1 MKLLIT
7 YFLVLGFICIRD
19 LFKVKNFDDYVVA
32 GRKQTTSF
40 VFMSL
45 MATVLG
51 ASATVGIAARAES
64 IGFAAFWW
72 LAVGAIGFW
81 FQAAFLSKP
90 VHNLDVRTLPEI
102 AEKTVGKTGRKLVA
116 LIIAISWIGIIAAQ
130 FAAVAGF
137 IGLVLGHDAGT
148 LSVLI
153 TAGIVIVYTLLGG
166 QLSVV
171 RTDALQF
178 GILAL
183 GFFAAAVYLFGG
195 FSGAENAMQIAAE
208 SAVGT
213 AVGSAAHSAVES
225 TSAGLATFGNFN
237 LLNEKFG
244 FTDLVVML
252 FTVGG
257 AYFLGPDV
265 ISRNLVAKDASSA
278 RKAVVAGSFAILVFS
293 VVIVLLGM
301 WTATYASE
309 MAPGVGP
316 ATNPLFRLA
325 SDVLPLPLAALLS
338 VGLLSALLSSADT
351 CLINSA
357 AIFGSD
363 ILNTR
368 RISVVRLLVVAIGV
382 IATFLALQGKDIIGL
397 LTMAYSVYTPGIVAP
412 LAVAIVSYKKF
423 TIKKSLW
430 YAGVCIGGLFGLVPA
445 ILASTVKMQTP
456 NYIPLIGVAVS
467 LVFALISLKK
477 N

>member
-1 MKLLIT
+1 MKILII

-32 GRKQTTSF
+32 GRKQSSPF

-72 LAVGAIGFW
+72 LGVGAIGFW

-90 VHNLDVRTLPEI
+90 VHDLDVRTLPEI

-116 LIIAISWIGIIAAQ
+116 FIIAISWIGIIAAQ

-148 LSVLI
+148 QSVLI
-153 TAGIVIVYTLLGG
+153 TAVIVIVYTLLGG

-178 GILAL
+178 GILTL
-183 GFFAAAVYLFGG
+183 GFFAVAIYLFAG
-195 FSGAENAMQIAAE
+195 FSGAETAAIANGT
-208 SAVGT
+208 SAIANGT
-213 AVGSAAHSAVES
+213 AAPS
-225 TSAGLATFGNFN
+225 TGLATFGDFS
-237 LLNEKFG
+237 LLNEKFS
-244 FTDLVVML
+244 FADLAMML

-265 ISRNLVAKDASSA
+265 ISRNLVAKDSTSA
-278 RKAVVAGSFAILVFS
+278 RKAVIIGSFAILVFS

-301 WTATYASE
+301 WAATYAPNAAGTS
-309 MAPGVGP
+309 V
-316 ATNPLFRLA
+316 NPLFRLA
-325 SDVLPLPLAALLS
+325 SGVLPLPLAALLS

-368 RISVVRLLVVAIGV
+368 RISVVRLLVVAIGI
-382 IATFLALQGKDIIGL
+382 IATYLALQGKDIIGL

-412 LAVAIVSYKKF
+412 LAVAIIAHKKF
-423 TIKKSLW
+423 SIKKSLW
-430 YAGVCIGGLFGLVPA
+430 YAGVVVGGLFGLIPA
-445 ILASTVKMQTP
+445 ILASTAKIATP
-456 NYIPLIGVAVS
+456 AYLPHIGIAISLAFALVS
-467 LVFALISLKK
+467 LKRK
-477 N
+477 

>member
-1 MKLLIT
+1 MKLLLI
-7 YFLVLGFICIRD
+7 YFFVLGFICIRD

-32 GRKQTTSF
+32 GRKQSSPF

-90 VHNLDVRTLPEI
+90 VHDLDVRTLPEI

-116 LIIAISWIGIIAAQ
+116 LIIAVSWIGIIAAQ

-148 LSVLI
+148 QSVLI
-153 TAGIVIVYTLLGG
+153 TAVIVIVYTLLGG

-178 GILAL
+178 GILTL
-183 GFFAAAVYLFGG
+183 GFFASAVYLFGG
-195 FSGAENAMQIAAE
+195 FSGIEN
-208 SAVGT
+208 
-213 AVGSAAHSAVES
+213 AAHSAGLAASSS
-225 TSAGLATFGNFN
+225 TAAHSAGLATFGNFN
-237 LLNEKFG
+237 FLNEKFG
-244 FTDLVVML
+244 ASDLAIML
-252 FTVGG
+252 FTIGG

-265 ISRNLVAKDASSA
+265 ISRNLVAKDATSA
-278 RKAVVAGSFAILVFS
+278 RKAVVAGSFAILAFS
-293 VVIVLLGM
+293 VIIVLLGM
-301 WTATYASE
+301 WAATYA
-309 MAPGVGP
+309 P
-316 ATNPLFRLA
+316 ATAGSTTNPLFRLA
-325 SDVLPLPLAALLS
+325 SGVLPLPLAALLS

-368 RISVVRLLVVAIGV
+368 RISVVRISVVVIGI
-382 IATFLALQGKDIIGL
+382 IATYLALQGKDIIGL

-412 LAVAIVSYKKF
+412 LAVAIIAHKKF
-423 TIKKSLW
+423 KVKKTLW
-430 YAGVCIGGLFGLVPA
+430 YAGVIIGGLFGLIPA
-445 ILASTVKMQTP
+445 ILASTAKIQSP
-456 NYIPLIGVAVS
+456 AYLPLVGIAIS
-467 LVFALISLKK
+467 LVFALASLRKK
-477 N
+477 

>member
-1 MKLLIT
+1 MKLLLI
-7 YFLVLGFICIRD
+7 YFFVLGFICIRD

-32 GRKQTTSF
+32 GRKQSSPF

-90 VHNLDVRTLPEI
+90 VHDLDVRTLPEI

-116 LIIAISWIGIIAAQ
+116 LIIAVSWIGIIAAQ

-148 LSVLI
+148 QSVLI
-153 TAGIVIVYTLLGG
+153 TAVIVIVYTLLGG

-178 GILAL
+178 GILTL

-195 FSGAENAMQIAAE
+195 FSGAENAALQTAENLAA
-208 SAVGT
+208 SSST
-213 AVGSAAHSAVES
+213 AGN
-225 TSAGLATFGNFN
+225 AGLTTFGNFN

-244 FTDLVVML
+244 ASDLAIML
-252 FTVGG
+252 FTIGG

-265 ISRNLVAKDASSA
+265 ISRNLVAKDATSA
-278 RKAVVAGSFAILVFS
+278 RKAVVAGSFAILAFS
-293 VVIVLLGM
+293 VIIVLLGM
-301 WTATYASE
+301 WAATYAPATAGS
-309 MAPGVGP
+309 

-325 SDVLPLPLAALLS
+325 SGVLPLPLAALLS

-368 RISVVRLLVVAIGV
+368 RISVVRISVVVIGI
-382 IATFLALQGKDIIGL
+382 IATYLALQGKDIIGL

-412 LAVAIVSYKKF
+412 LAVAIIAHKKF
-423 TIKKSLW
+423 KVKKTLW
-430 YAGVCIGGLFGLVPA
+430 YAGVIIGGLFGLIPA
-445 ILASTVKMQTP
+445 ILASTAKIQSP
-456 NYIPLIGVAVS
+456 AYLPLVGIAIS
-467 LVFALISLKK
+467 LAFALASLRRK
-477 N
+477 

>member
-1 MKLLIT
+1 MKLLII

-32 GRKQTTSF
+32 GRKQSSPF

-72 LAVGAIGFW
+72 LGVGAIGFW

-90 VHNLDVRTLPEI
+90 VHDLDVRTLPEI

-116 LIIAISWIGIIAAQ
+116 FIIAISWIGIIAAQ

-148 LSVLI
+148 QSVLI
-153 TAGIVIVYTLLGG
+153 TAVIVIVYTLLGG

-178 GILAL
+178 GILTL
-183 GFFAAAVYLFGG
+183 GFFAAAIYLFGG
-195 FSGAENAMQIAAE
+195 FSGMETAAIANGNAAIANE
-208 SAVGT
+208 T
-213 AVGSAAHSAVES
+213 AAPF
-225 TSAGLATFGNFN
+225 AGLATFGNFS
-237 LLNEKFG
+237 LLNEKFS
-244 FTDLVVML
+244 FADLAMML

-265 ISRNLVAKDASSA
+265 ISRNLVAKDSTSA
-278 RKAVVAGSFAILVFS
+278 RKAVVIGSFAILVFS

-301 WTATYASE
+301 WAATYAPNADGTS
-309 MAPGVGP
+309 V
-316 ATNPLFRLA
+316 NPLFRLA
-325 SDVLPLPLAALLS
+325 SGVLPLPLAALLS

-368 RISVVRLLVVAIGV
+368 RISVVRLLVVAIGI
-382 IATFLALQGKDIIGL
+382 IATYLALQGKDIIGL

-412 LAVAIVSYKKF
+412 LAVAIISHKKF
-423 TIKKSLW
+423 NIKKTLW
-430 YAGVCIGGLFGLVPA
+430 YAGVVVGGLFGLIPA
-445 ILASTVKMQTP
+445 ILASTAKIATP
-456 NYIPLIGVAVS
+456 AYIPHIGIAIS
-467 LVFALISLKK
+467 LVFAIASLRKK
-477 N
+477 

>member
-1 MKLLIT
+1 MKLLII

-32 GRKQTTSF
+32 GRKQSSPF

-72 LAVGAIGFW
+72 LGVGAIGFW

-90 VHNLDVRTLPEI
+90 VHDLDVRTLPEI

-116 LIIAISWIGIIAAQ
+116 FIIAVSWIGIIAAQ

-153 TAGIVIVYTLLGG
+153 TAVIVIVYTLLGG

-178 GILAL
+178 GILTL
-183 GFFAAAVYLFGG
+183 GFFAAAIYLFGG
-195 FSGAENAMQIAAE
+195 FSGIEIATLQTAQ
-208 SAVGT
+208 SVVDGT
-213 AVGSAAHSAVES
+213 AAP
-225 TSAGLATFGNFN
+225 SAGLATFGDFS
-237 LLNEKFG
+237 LLNEKFS
-244 FTDLVVML
+244 FADLAMML

-265 ISRNLVAKDASSA
+265 ISRNLVAKDSTSA
-278 RKAVVAGSFAILVFS
+278 RKAVVIGSFAILVFS

-301 WTATYASE
+301 WAATYAPNAAGSS
-309 MAPGVGP
+309 V
-316 ATNPLFRLA
+316 NPLFRLA
-325 SDVLPLPLAALLS
+325 SGVLPLPLAALLS

-368 RISVVRLLVVAIGV
+368 RISVVRLLVVAIGI
-382 IATFLALQGKDIIGL
+382 IATYLALQGKDIIGL

-412 LAVAIVSYKKF
+412 LAVAIIAHKKF
-423 TIKKSLW
+423 SIKKSLW
-430 YAGVCIGGLFGLVPA
+430 YAGVVVGGLFGLIPA
-445 ILASTVKMQTP
+445 ILASTAKIATP
-456 NYIPLIGVAVS
+456 AYIPHIGIAVS
-467 LVFALISLKK
+467 LAFALASLKRK
-477 N
+477 KA

>member
-1 MKLLIT
+1 MKLLLI
-7 YFLVLGFICIRD
+7 YFFVLGFICIRD

-32 GRKQTTSF
+32 GRKQSSPF

-90 VHNLDVRTLPEI
+90 VHDLDVRTLPEI

-116 LIIAISWIGIIAAQ
+116 LIIAVSWIGIIAAQ

-148 LSVLI
+148 QSVLI
-153 TAGIVIVYTLLGG
+153 TAVIVIVYTLLGG

-178 GILAL
+178 GILTL
-183 GFFAAAVYLFGG
+183 GFFAAAIYLFGG
-195 FSGAENAMQIAAE
+195 FSGIEN
-208 SAVGT
+208 
-213 AVGSAAHSAVES
+213 AAHSAGLAASSS
-225 TSAGLATFGNFN
+225 TVNSAGLATFGSFN

-244 FTDLVVML
+244 ASDLAIML
-252 FTVGG
+252 FTIGG

-265 ISRNLVAKDASSA
+265 ISRNLVAKDATSA
-278 RKAVVAGSFAILVFS
+278 RKAVVAGSFAILAFS
-293 VVIVLLGM
+293 VIIVLLGM
-301 WTATYASE
+301 WAATYTPATAGS
-309 MAPGVGP
+309 

-325 SDVLPLPLAALLS
+325 SGVLPLPLAALLS

-368 RISVVRLLVVAIGV
+368 RISVVRISVVVIGI
-382 IATFLALQGKDIIGL
+382 IATYLALQGKDIIGL

-412 LAVAIVSYKKF
+412 LAVAIIAHKKF
-423 TIKKSLW
+423 KVKKTLW
-430 YAGVCIGGLFGLVPA
+430 YAGVIIGGLFGLIPA
-445 ILASTVKMQTP
+445 ILASTAKIQSP
-456 NYIPLIGVAVS
+456 AYLPLVGIAIS
-467 LVFALISLKK
+467 LAFALASLKK
-477 N
+477 K

>member
-1 MKLLIT
+1 
-7 YFLVLGFICIRD
+7 
-19 LFKVKNFDDYVVA
+19 
-32 GRKQTTSF
+32 
-40 VFMSL
+40 
-45 MATVLG
+45 
-51 ASATVGIAARAES
+51 VGIAARAES

-90 VHNLDVRTLPEI
+90 VHDLDVRTLPEI

-116 LIIAISWIGIIAAQ
+116 LIIAVSWIGIIAAQ

-148 LSVLI
+148 QSVLI
-153 TAGIVIVYTLLGG
+153 TAVIVIVYTLLGG

-178 GILAL
+178 GILTL
-183 GFFAAAVYLFGG
+183 GFFAAAIYLFGG
-195 FSGAENAMQIAAE
+195 FSGAENAALQTAGTLAA
-208 SAVGT
+208 SDSTVGN
-213 AVGSAAHSAVES
+213 
-225 TSAGLATFGNFN
+225 AGLATFGNFN

-244 FTDLVVML
+244 ASDLAIML
-252 FTVGG
+252 FTIGG

-265 ISRNLVAKDASSA
+265 ISRNLVAKDATSA
-278 RKAVVAGSFAILVFS
+278 RKAVVAGSFAILAFS
-293 VVIVLLGM
+293 VIIVLLGM
-301 WTATYASE
+301 WAATYAPATAGS
-309 MAPGVGP
+309 

-325 SDVLPLPLAALLS
+325 SGVLPLPLAALLS

-368 RISVVRLLVVAIGV
+368 RISVVRISVVVIGI
-382 IATFLALQGKDIIGL
+382 IATYLALQGKDIIGL

-412 LAVAIVSYKKF
+412 LAVAIIAHKKF
-423 TIKKSLW
+423 KVKKTLW
-430 YAGVCIGGLFGLVPA
+430 YAGVIIGGLFGLIPA
-445 ILASTVKMQTP
+445 ILASTAKIQSP
-456 NYIPLIGVAVS
+456 AYLPLVGIAIS
-467 LVFALISLKK
+467 LVFALASLKK
-477 N
+477 K

>member
-1 MKLLIT
+1 
-7 YFLVLGFICIRD
+7 
-19 LFKVKNFDDYVVA
+19 
-32 GRKQTTSF
+32 
-40 VFMSL
+40 
-45 MATVLG
+45 
-51 ASATVGIAARAES
+51 
-64 IGFAAFWW
+64 
-72 LAVGAIGFW
+72 
-81 FQAAFLSKP
+81 
-90 VHNLDVRTLPEI
+90 
-102 AEKTVGKTGRKLVA
+102 
-116 LIIAISWIGIIAAQ
+116 
-130 FAAVAGF
+130 
-137 IGLVLGHDAGT
+137 
-148 LSVLI
+148 
-153 TAGIVIVYTLLGG
+153 
-166 QLSVV
+166 
-171 RTDALQF
+171 
-178 GILAL
+178 
-183 GFFAAAVYLFGG
+183 
-195 FSGAENAMQIAAE
+195 
-208 SAVGT
+208 
-213 AVGSAAHSAVES
+213 
-225 TSAGLATFGNFN
+225 
-237 LLNEKFG
+237 
-244 FTDLVVML
+244 ML

-301 WTATYASE
+301 WTATYAPE
-309 MAPGVGP
+309 TAHGVGP

-368 RISVVRLLVVAIGV
+368 RISIVRLLVVAIGV

-423 TIKKSLW
+423 AIKKSLW

-456 NYIPLIGVAVS
+456 SYIPLIGVAVS

-477 N
+477 S

>member
-1 MKLLIT
+1 MKLLLI
-7 YFLVLGFICIRD
+7 YFFVLGFICIRD

-32 GRKQTTSF
+32 GRKQSSPL

-90 VHNLDVRTLPEI
+90 VHDLDVRTLPEI

-116 LIIAISWIGIIAAQ
+116 LIIAVSWIGIIAAQ

-148 LSVLI
+148 QSVLI
-153 TAGIVIVYTLLGG
+153 TAVIVIVYTLLGG

-178 GILAL
+178 GILTL

-195 FSGAENAMQIAAE
+195 FSGIEN
-208 SAVGT
+208 
-213 AVGSAAHSAVES
+213 AAHSASFAASSS
-225 TSAGLATFGNFN
+225 TVNSAGLATFGSFN

-244 FTDLVVML
+244 ASDLAIML
-252 FTVGG
+252 FTIGG

-265 ISRNLVAKDASSA
+265 ISRNLVAKDATSA
-278 RKAVVAGSFAILVFS
+278 RKAVVAGSFAILAFS
-293 VVIVLLGM
+293 VIIVLLGM
-301 WTATYASE
+301 WAATYAPATAGS
-309 MAPGVGP
+309 

-325 SDVLPLPLAALLS
+325 SGVLPLPLAALLS

-368 RISVVRLLVVAIGV
+368 RISVVRISVVVIGI
-382 IATFLALQGKDIIGL
+382 IATYLALQGKDIIGL

-412 LAVAIVSYKKF
+412 LAVAIIAHKEFKVKK
-423 TIKKSLW
+423 TLW
-430 YAGVCIGGLFGLVPA
+430 YAGVIIGGLFGLIPA
-445 ILASTVKMQTP
+445 ILASTAKMQSP
-456 NYIPLIGVAVS
+456 AYLPLVGIAIS
-467 LVFALISLKK
+467 LVFALASLKK
-477 N
+477 K

>member
-1 MKLLIT
+1 MKLLLI
-7 YFLVLGFICIRD
+7 YFFVLGFICIRD

-32 GRKQTTSF
+32 GRKQSSPF

-81 FQAAFLSKP
+81 LQAAFLSKP
-90 VHNLDVRTLPEI
+90 VHDLDVRTLPEI

-116 LIIAISWIGIIAAQ
+116 LIIAVSWIGIIAAQ

-148 LSVLI
+148 QSVLI
-153 TAGIVIVYTLLGG
+153 TAVIVIVYTLLGG

-178 GILAL
+178 GILTL

-195 FSGAENAMQIAAE
+195 FSGAENAALQTAENLAA
-208 SAVGT
+208 SSST
-213 AVGSAAHSAVES
+213 AGN
-225 TSAGLATFGNFN
+225 AGLTTFGNFN

-244 FTDLVVML
+244 ASDLAIML
-252 FTVGG
+252 FTIGG

-265 ISRNLVAKDASSA
+265 ISRNLVAKDATSA
-278 RKAVVAGSFAILVFS
+278 RKAVVAGSFAILAFS
-293 VVIVLLGM
+293 VIIVLLGM
-301 WTATYASE
+301 WAATYAPATAGS
-309 MAPGVGP
+309 

-325 SDVLPLPLAALLS
+325 SGVLPLPLAALLS

-368 RISVVRLLVVAIGV
+368 RISVVRLLVVAIGI
-382 IATFLALQGKDIIGL
+382 IATYLALQGKDIIGL

-412 LAVAIVSYKKF
+412 LAVAIIAHKKF
-423 TIKKSLW
+423 KVKKTLW
-430 YAGVCIGGLFGLVPA
+430 YAGVIIGGLFGLIPA
-445 ILASTVKMQTP
+445 ILASTAKIQSP
-456 NYIPLIGVAVS
+456 AYLPLVGIAIS
-467 LVFALISLKK
+467 LAFALASLKK
-477 N
+477 K

>member
-1 MKLLIT
+1 MKLLLI
-7 YFLVLGFICIRD
+7 YFFVLGFICIRD

-32 GRKQTTSF
+32 GRKQSSPF

-90 VHNLDVRTLPEI
+90 VHDLDVRTLPEI

-116 LIIAISWIGIIAAQ
+116 LIIAVSWIGIIAAQ

-148 LSVLI
+148 QSVLI
-153 TAGIVIVYTLLGG
+153 TAVIVIVYTLLGG

-178 GILAL
+178 GILTL

-195 FSGAENAMQIAAE
+195 FSGIEN
-208 SAVGT
+208 
-213 AVGSAAHSAVES
+213 AAHSAGLTASSS
-225 TSAGLATFGNFN
+225 TVNSAGLATFGSFN

-244 FTDLVVML
+244 ASDLAIML
-252 FTVGG
+252 FTIGG

-265 ISRNLVAKDASSA
+265 ISRNLVAKDATSA
-278 RKAVVAGSFAILVFS
+278 RKAVVAGSFAILAFS
-293 VVIVLLGM
+293 VIIVLLGM
-301 WTATYASE
+301 WAATYAPATASS
-309 MAPGVGP
+309 

-325 SDVLPLPLAALLS
+325 SGVLPLPLAALLS

-368 RISVVRLLVVAIGV
+368 RISVVRISVVVIGI
-382 IATFLALQGKDIIGL
+382 IATYLALQGKDIIGL

-412 LAVAIVSYKKF
+412 LAVAIIAHKKF
-423 TIKKSLW
+423 KVKKTLW
-430 YAGVCIGGLFGLVPA
+430 YAGVIIGGLFGLIPA
-445 ILASTVKMQTP
+445 ILASTAKIQSP
-456 NYIPLIGVAVS
+456 AYLPLVGIAIS
-467 LVFALISLKK
+467 LAFALASLRQK
-477 N
+477 

>member
-1 MKLLIT
+1 MKLLLI
-7 YFLVLGFICIRD
+7 YFFVLGFICIRD

-32 GRKQTTSF
+32 GRKQSSPF

-90 VHNLDVRTLPEI
+90 VHDLDVRTLPEI

-116 LIIAISWIGIIAAQ
+116 LIIAVSWIGIIAAQ

-148 LSVLI
+148 QSVLI
-153 TAGIVIVYTLLGG
+153 TAMIVIVYTLLGG

-178 GILAL
+178 GILTL
-183 GFFAAAVYLFGG
+183 GFFAAAIYLFGG
-195 FSGAENAMQIAAE
+195 FSGAENASLQTAQEIAN
-208 SAVGT
+208 GT
-213 AVGSAAHSAVES
+213 VAHP
-225 TSAGLATFGNFN
+225 AGLATFGNFN

-244 FTDLVVML
+244 ASDLAIML
-252 FTVGG
+252 FTIGG

-265 ISRNLVAKDASSA
+265 ISRNLVAKDATSA
-278 RKAVVAGSFAILVFS
+278 RKAVVAGSFAILAFS
-293 VVIVLLGM
+293 VIIVLLGM
-301 WTATYASE
+301 WAATYAPATAGS
-309 MAPGVGP
+309 

-325 SDVLPLPLAALLS
+325 SGVLPLPLAALLS

-368 RISVVRLLVVAIGV
+368 RISVVRISVVVIGI
-382 IATFLALQGKDIIGL
+382 IATYLALQGKDIIGL

-412 LAVAIVSYKKF
+412 LAVAIIALKRFKVKK
-423 TIKKSLW
+423 TLW
-430 YAGVCIGGLFGLVPA
+430 YAGVIIGGLFGLIPA
-445 ILASTVKMQTP
+445 ILASTAKIQSP
-456 NYIPLIGVAVS
+456 AYLPLVGIAIS
-467 LVFALISLKK
+467 LVFALTSLRRK
-477 N
+477 

>member
-1 MKLLIT
+1 
-7 YFLVLGFICIRD
+7 
-19 LFKVKNFDDYVVA
+19 
-32 GRKQTTSF
+32 
-40 VFMSL
+40 
-45 MATVLG
+45 
-51 ASATVGIAARAES
+51 
-64 IGFAAFWW
+64 
-72 LAVGAIGFW
+72 
-81 FQAAFLSKP
+81 
-90 VHNLDVRTLPEI
+90 
-102 AEKTVGKTGRKLVA
+102 
-116 LIIAISWIGIIAAQ
+116 
-130 FAAVAGF
+130 
-137 IGLVLGHDAGT
+137 
-148 LSVLI
+148 
-153 TAGIVIVYTLLGG
+153 
-166 QLSVV
+166 
-171 RTDALQF
+171 
-178 GILAL
+178 
-183 GFFAAAVYLFGG
+183 
-195 FSGAENAMQIAAE
+195 MQIAAE

-213 AVGSAAHSAVES
+213 AVGSAVHSAVES

-252 FTVGG
+252 FTIGG

-265 ISRNLVAKDASSA
+265 ISRNLVAKDAPSA

-301 WTATYASE
+301 WTATYAPE

-316 ATNPLFRLA
+316 ATNPQFRLA

-397 LTMAYSVYTPGIVAP
+397 LMMAYSVYTPGIVAP

>member
-1 MKLLIT
+1 MKLLLI
-7 YFLVLGFICIRD
+7 YFFVLGFICIRD

-32 GRKQTTSF
+32 GRKQSSPF

-90 VHNLDVRTLPEI
+90 VHDLDVRTLPEI

-116 LIIAISWIGIIAAQ
+116 LIIAVSWIGIIAAQ

-148 LSVLI
+148 QSVLI
-153 TAGIVIVYTLLGG
+153 TAVIVIVYTLLGG

-178 GILAL
+178 GILTL

-195 FSGAENAMQIAAE
+195 FSGAENAALQAAGNLVA
-208 SAVGT
+208 SNAGLAASNSTVGN
-213 AVGSAAHSAVES
+213 
-225 TSAGLATFGNFN
+225 AGLATFGNFN

-244 FTDLVVML
+244 ASDLAIML
-252 FTVGG
+252 FTIGG

-265 ISRNLVAKDASSA
+265 ISRNLVAKDATSA
-278 RKAVVAGSFAILVFS
+278 RKAVVAGSFAILAFS
-293 VVIVLLGM
+293 VIIVLLGM
-301 WTATYASE
+301 WAATYAPATAGS
-309 MAPGVGP
+309 

-325 SDVLPLPLAALLS
+325 SGVLPLPLAALLS

-368 RISVVRLLVVAIGV
+368 RISVVRISVVVIGI
-382 IATFLALQGKDIIGL
+382 IATYLALQGKDIIGL

-412 LAVAIVSYKKF
+412 LAVAIISHKKF
-423 TIKKSLW
+423 KVKKTLW
-430 YAGVCIGGLFGLVPA
+430 YAGVIIGGLFGLIPA
-445 ILASTVKMQTP
+445 ILASTAKIQSPAYLPRVG
-456 NYIPLIGVAVS
+456 IAIS
-467 LVFALISLKK
+467 LAFALASLKK
-477 N
+477 K

>member
-1 MKLLIT
+1 MKLLLI
-7 YFLVLGFICIRD
+7 YFFVLGFICIRD

-32 GRKQTTSF
+32 GRKQSSPF

-90 VHNLDVRTLPEI
+90 VHDLDVRTLPEI

-116 LIIAISWIGIIAAQ
+116 LIIAVSWIGIIAAQ

-148 LSVLI
+148 QSVLI
-153 TAGIVIVYTLLGG
+153 TAVIVIVYTLLGG

-178 GILAL
+178 GILTL

-195 FSGAENAMQIAAE
+195 FSGAENAALQAAE
-208 SAVGT
+208 NL
-213 AVGSAAHSAVES
+213 AASSS
-225 TSAGLATFGNFN
+225 TVNSAGLATFGSFN

-244 FTDLVVML
+244 ASDLAIML
-252 FTVGG
+252 FTIGG

-265 ISRNLVAKDASSA
+265 ISRNLVAKDATSA
-278 RKAVVAGSFAILVFS
+278 RKAVVAGSFAILAFS
-293 VVIVLLGM
+293 VIIVLLGM
-301 WTATYASE
+301 WAATYAPATAGS
-309 MAPGVGP
+309 

-325 SDVLPLPLAALLS
+325 SGVLPLPLAALLS

-368 RISVVRLLVVAIGV
+368 RISVVRISVVVIGI
-382 IATFLALQGKDIIGL
+382 IATYLALQGKDIIGL

-412 LAVAIVSYKKF
+412 LAVAIIAHKKF
-423 TIKKSLW
+423 KVKKTLW
-430 YAGVCIGGLFGLVPA
+430 YAGVIIGGLFGLIPA
-445 ILASTVKMQTP
+445 ILASTAKIQSP
-456 NYIPLIGVAVS
+456 AYLPLVGIAIS
-467 LVFALISLKK
+467 LAFALASLKK
-477 N
+477 K

>member
-1 MKLLIT
+1 MKLLLI
-7 YFLVLGFICIRD
+7 YFFVLGFICIRD

-32 GRKQTTSF
+32 GRKQSSPF

-90 VHNLDVRTLPEI
+90 VHDLDVRTLPEI

-116 LIIAISWIGIIAAQ
+116 LIIAVSWIGIIAAQ

-148 LSVLI
+148 QSVLI
-153 TAGIVIVYTLLGG
+153 TAVIVIVYTLLGG

-178 GILAL
+178 GILTL

-195 FSGAENAMQIAAE
+195 FSGIEN
-208 SAVGT
+208 
-213 AVGSAAHSAVES
+213 AAHSAGLTASSS
-225 TSAGLATFGNFN
+225 TVNSAGLATFGSFN

-244 FTDLVVML
+244 ASDLAIML
-252 FTVGG
+252 FTIGG

-265 ISRNLVAKDASSA
+265 ISRNLVAKDATSA
-278 RKAVVAGSFAILVFS
+278 RKAVVAGSFAILAFS
-293 VVIVLLGM
+293 VIIVLLGM
-301 WTATYASE
+301 WAATYAPATASS
-309 MAPGVGP
+309 

-325 SDVLPLPLAALLS
+325 SGVLPLPLAALLS

-368 RISVVRLLVVAIGV
+368 RISVVRISVVVIGI
-382 IATFLALQGKDIIGL
+382 IATYLALQGKDIIGL

-412 LAVAIVSYKKF
+412 LAVAIIAHKKF
-423 TIKKSLW
+423 KVKKTLW
-430 YAGVCIGGLFGLVPA
+430 YAGVIIGGLFGLIPA
-445 ILASTVKMQTP
+445 ILASTAKIQSP
-456 NYIPLIGVAVS
+456 AYLPLVGIAIS
-467 LVFALISLKK
+467 LAFALASLRKK
-477 N
+477 

>member
-1 MKLLIT
+1 MKLLII

-32 GRKQTTSF
+32 GRKQSSPF

-72 LAVGAIGFW
+72 LGVGAIGFL

-90 VHNLDVRTLPEI
+90 VHDLDVRTLPEI

-116 LIIAISWIGIIAAQ
+116 FIIAISWIGIIAAQ

-148 LSVLI
+148 QSVLI
-153 TAGIVIVYTLLGG
+153 TAIIVIVYTLLGG

-178 GILAL
+178 GILTL
-183 GFFAAAVYLFGG
+183 GFFAVAIYLFGG
-195 FSGAENAMQIAAE
+195 FSGAEIATSTA
-208 SAVGT
+208 SGIANGTVAIANGT
-213 AVGSAAHSAVES
+213 AAQP
-225 TSAGLATFGNFN
+225 AGLATFGNFN

-244 FTDLVVML
+244 FADLAMML

-265 ISRNLVAKDASSA
+265 ISRNLVAKDSSAA

-301 WTATYASE
+301 WAATYSPNVA
-309 MAPGVGP
+309 G
-316 ATNPLFRLA
+316 ATVNPLFRLA
-325 SDVLPLPLAALLS
+325 SGVLPLPLAALLS

-368 RISVVRLLVVAIGV
+368 RISVVRLLVVAIGI

-412 LAVAIVSYKKF
+412 LAVAIITHKKF
-423 TIKKSLW
+423 SIKKSLW
-430 YAGVCIGGLFGLVPA
+430 YAGVIIGGLFGLIPA
-445 ILASTVKMQTP
+445 ILASTAKIATP
-456 NYIPLIGVAVS
+456 AYIPHIGIAVS
-467 LVFALISLKK
+467 LVFALTSLKRK
-477 N
+477 

>member
-1 MKLLIT
+1 MKLLLI
-7 YFLVLGFICIRD
+7 YFFVLGFICIRD

-32 GRKQTTSF
+32 GRKQSSPF

-90 VHNLDVRTLPEI
+90 VHDLDVRTLPEI

-116 LIIAISWIGIIAAQ
+116 LIIAVSWIGIIAAQ

-148 LSVLI
+148 QSVLI
-153 TAGIVIVYTLLGG
+153 TAVIVIVYTLLGG

-178 GILAL
+178 GILTL

-195 FSGAENAMQIAAE
+195 FSGAENAALQTAGTLAA
-208 SAVGT
+208 SSST
-213 AVGSAAHSAVES
+213 AGN
-225 TSAGLATFGNFN
+225 AGLATFGNFN

-244 FTDLVVML
+244 ISDLAIML
-252 FTVGG
+252 FTIGG

-265 ISRNLVAKDASSA
+265 ISRNLVAKDATSA
-278 RKAVVAGSFAILVFS
+278 RKAVIAGSFAILAFS
-293 VVIVLLGM
+293 VIIVLLGM
-301 WTATYASE
+301 WAATYA
-309 MAPGVGP
+309 P
-316 ATNPLFRLA
+316 ATAGSTTNPLFRLA
-325 SDVLPLPLAALLS
+325 SGVLPLPLAALLS

-368 RISVVRLLVVAIGV
+368 RISVVRISVVVIGI
-382 IATFLALQGKDIIGL
+382 IATYLALQGKDIIGL

-412 LAVAIVSYKKF
+412 LAVAIIAHKKF
-423 TIKKSLW
+423 KVKKTLW
-430 YAGVCIGGLFGLVPA
+430 YAGVIIGGLFGLIPA
-445 ILASTVKMQTP
+445 ILASTAKIQSP
-456 NYIPLIGVAVS
+456 AYLPLVGIAIS
-467 LVFALISLKK
+467 LAFALASLKK
-477 N
+477 K

>member
-1 MKLLIT
+1 MKLLLI
-7 YFLVLGFICIRD
+7 YFFVLGFICIRD

-32 GRKQTTSF
+32 GRKQSSPF

-90 VHNLDVRTLPEI
+90 VHDLDVRTLPEI

-116 LIIAISWIGIIAAQ
+116 LIIAVSWIGIIAAQ

-148 LSVLI
+148 QSVLI
-153 TAGIVIVYTLLGG
+153 TAVIVIVYTLLGG

-178 GILAL
+178 GILTL

-195 FSGAENAMQIAAE
+195 FSGAENAALQAAGNLAA
-208 SAVGT
+208 SSST
-213 AVGSAAHSAVES
+213 AGN
-225 TSAGLATFGNFN
+225 AGLATFGNFN

-244 FTDLVVML
+244 ASDLAIML
-252 FTVGG
+252 FTIGG

-265 ISRNLVAKDASSA
+265 ISRNLVAKDATSA
-278 RKAVVAGSFAILVFS
+278 RKAVVAGSFAILAFS
-293 VVIVLLGM
+293 VIIVLLGM
-301 WTATYASE
+301 WAATYA
-309 MAPGVGP
+309 P
-316 ATNPLFRLA
+316 ATAGSTTNPLFRLA
-325 SDVLPLPLAALLS
+325 SGVLPLPLAALLS

-368 RISVVRLLVVAIGV
+368 RISVVRISVVVIGI
-382 IATFLALQGKDIIGL
+382 IATYLALQGKDIIGL

-412 LAVAIVSYKKF
+412 LAVAIIAHKKF
-423 TIKKSLW
+423 KVKKTLW
-430 YAGVCIGGLFGLVPA
+430 YAGVIIGGLFGLIPA
-445 ILASTVKMQTP
+445 ILASTAKIQSSA
-456 NYIPLIGVAVS
+456 YLPLVGIAIS
-467 LVFALISLKK
+467 LVFALASLRKK
-477 N
+477 

>member
-1 MKLLIT
+1 MKLLLI
-7 YFLVLGFICIRD
+7 YFFVLGFICIRD

-32 GRKQTTSF
+32 GRKQSSPF

-90 VHNLDVRTLPEI
+90 VHDLDVRTLPEI

-116 LIIAISWIGIIAAQ
+116 LIIAVSWIGIIAAQ

-148 LSVLI
+148 QSVLI
-153 TAGIVIVYTLLGG
+153 TAFIVIVYTLLGG

-178 GILAL
+178 GILTL
-183 GFFAAAVYLFGG
+183 GFFAAAVYLFGD
-195 FSGAENAMQIAAE
+195 FSGAENAALQTAENLAA
-208 SAVGT
+208 SSST
-213 AVGSAAHSAVES
+213 AGN
-225 TSAGLATFGNFN
+225 AGLTTFGNFN

-244 FTDLVVML
+244 ASDLAIML
-252 FTVGG
+252 FTIGG

-265 ISRNLVAKDASSA
+265 ISRNLVAKDATSA
-278 RKAVVAGSFAILVFS
+278 RKAVVAGSFAILAFS
-293 VVIVLLGM
+293 VIIVLLGM
-301 WTATYASE
+301 WAATYAPATAGS
-309 MAPGVGP
+309 

-325 SDVLPLPLAALLS
+325 SGVLPLPLAALLS

-368 RISVVRLLVVAIGV
+368 RISVVRISVVVIGI
-382 IATFLALQGKDIIGL
+382 IATYLALQGKDIIGL

-412 LAVAIVSYKKF
+412 LAVAIIAHKKF
-423 TIKKSLW
+423 KVKKTLW
-430 YAGVCIGGLFGLVPA
+430 YAGVIIGGLFGLIPA
-445 ILASTVKMQTP
+445 ILASTAKIQSP
-456 NYIPLIGVAVS
+456 AYLPLVGIAIS
-467 LVFALISLKK
+467 LAFALASLKK
-477 N
+477 K

>member
-1 MKLLIT
+1 MKLLLI
-7 YFLVLGFICIRD
+7 YFFVLGFICIRD

-32 GRKQTTSF
+32 GRKQSSPF

-90 VHNLDVRTLPEI
+90 VHDLDVRTLPEI

-116 LIIAISWIGIIAAQ
+116 LIIAVSWIGIIAAQ

-148 LSVLI
+148 QSVLI
-153 TAGIVIVYTLLGG
+153 TAVIVIVYTLLGG

-178 GILAL
+178 GILTL
-183 GFFAAAVYLFGG
+183 GFFAAAIYLFGG
-195 FSGAENAMQIAAE
+195 FSGAENAALQTAGTLAA
-208 SAVGT
+208 SSST
-213 AVGSAAHSAVES
+213 AGN
-225 TSAGLATFGNFN
+225 AGLATFGNFN

-244 FTDLVVML
+244 TSDLAIML
-252 FTVGG
+252 FTIGG

-265 ISRNLVAKDASSA
+265 ISRNLVAKDATSA

-293 VVIVLLGM
+293 VIIVLLGM
-301 WTATYASE
+301 WAATYAPATAGS
-309 MAPGVGP
+309 

-325 SDVLPLPLAALLS
+325 SGMLPLPLAALLS

-368 RISVVRLLVVAIGV
+368 RISVVRISVVVIGI
-382 IATFLALQGKDIIGL
+382 IATYLALQGKDIIGL

-412 LAVAIVSYKKF
+412 LAVAIIAHKRFKVKK
-423 TIKKSLW
+423 TLW
-430 YAGVCIGGLFGLVPA
+430 YAGVIIGGLFGLIPA
-445 ILASTVKMQTP
+445 ILASTAKIQSP
-456 NYIPLIGVAVS
+456 AYLPLVGIAIS
-467 LVFALISLKK
+467 LAFALASLRRK
-477 N
+477 

>member
-1 MKLLIT
+1 MKLLLI
-7 YFLVLGFICIRD
+7 YFFVLGFICIRD

-32 GRKQTTSF
+32 GRKQSSPF

-90 VHNLDVRTLPEI
+90 VHDLDVRTLPEI

-116 LIIAISWIGIIAAQ
+116 LIIAVSWIGIIAAQ

-148 LSVLI
+148 QSVLI
-153 TAGIVIVYTLLGG
+153 TAVIVIVYTLLGG

-178 GILAL
+178 GILTL

-195 FSGAENAMQIAAE
+195 FSGAENAALQTAE
-208 SAVGT
+208 NLTVSCST
-213 AVGSAAHSAVES
+213 AGN
-225 TSAGLATFGNFN
+225 AGLTTFGNFN

-244 FTDLVVML
+244 ASDLAIML
-252 FTVGG
+252 FTIGG

-265 ISRNLVAKDASSA
+265 ISRNLVAKDATSA
-278 RKAVVAGSFAILVFS
+278 RKAVVAGSFAILAFS
-293 VVIVLLGM
+293 VIIVLLGM
-301 WTATYASE
+301 WAATYAPATAGS
-309 MAPGVGP
+309 

-325 SDVLPLPLAALLS
+325 SGVLPLPLAALLS

-368 RISVVRLLVVAIGV
+368 RISVVRISVVVIGI
-382 IATFLALQGKDIIGL
+382 IATYLALQGKDIIGL

-412 LAVAIVSYKKF
+412 LAVAIIAHKKF
-423 TIKKSLW
+423 KVKKTLW
-430 YAGVCIGGLFGLVPA
+430 YAGVIIGGLFGLIPA
-445 ILASTVKMQTP
+445 ILASTAKIQSP
-456 NYIPLIGVAVS
+456 AYLPLVGIAIS
-467 LVFALISLKK
+467 LAFALASLKK
-477 N
+477 K

>member
-1 MKLLIT
+1 MKLLII
-7 YFLVLGFICIRD
+7 YFLVLGFICVRD

-32 GRKQTTSF
+32 GRKQTAPF

-116 LIIAISWIGIIAAQ
+116 LIIAVSWIGIIAAQ

-195 FSGAENAMQIAAE
+195 FSGAKNAMQIAAE

-213 AVGSAAHSAVES
+213 AVGTAAHSAVES

>member
-1 MKLLIT
+1 MKLLII

-19 LFKVKNFDDYVVA
+19 LFKIKNFDDYVVA
-32 GRKQTTSF
+32 GRKQSSPF

-72 LAVGAIGFW
+72 LGVGAIGFW
-81 FQAAFLSKP
+81 FQAAFLSKS
-90 VHNLDVRTLPEI
+90 VHDLDVRTLPEI

-116 LIIAISWIGIIAAQ
+116 FIIAVSWIGIIAAQ

-148 LSVLI
+148 QSVLI
-153 TAGIVIVYTLLGG
+153 TAVIVIVYTLLGG

-178 GILAL
+178 GILTL
-183 GFFAAAVYLFGG
+183 GFFATAIYLFGG
-195 FSGAENAMQIAAE
+195 FSNNTAA
-208 SAVGT
+208 A
-213 AVGSAAHSAVES
+213 
-225 TSAGLATFGNFN
+225 SAGLATFGNFN
-237 LLNEKFG
+237 LLNEKFS
-244 FTDLVVML
+244 FADLAMML

-265 ISRNLVAKDASSA
+265 ISRNLVAKDSSTA
-278 RKAVVAGSFAILVFS
+278 RKAVVAGSFAILIFS
-293 VVIVLLGM
+293 VIIVLLGM
-301 WTATYASE
+301 WAATF
-309 MAPGVGP
+309 APN
-316 ATNPLFRLA
+316 ATGAAVNPLFRLVSGA
-325 SDVLPLPLAALLS
+325 LPLPLAALLS
-338 VGLLSALLSSADT
+338 IGLLSALLSSADT

-368 RISVVRLLVVAIGV
+368 RISAVRLLVVAIGI

-412 LAVAIVSYKKF
+412 LAVAIIAHKKF
-423 TIKKSLW
+423 NIKKSLW
-430 YAGVCIGGLFGLVPA
+430 YTGVCIGGLFGLIPA
-445 ILASTVKMQTP
+445 ILASTAKIATP
-456 NYIPLIGVAVS
+456 AYIPHIGIA
-467 LVFALISLKK
+467 ISLAFAIASLKRK
-477 N
+477 

>member
-1 MKLLIT
+1 MKLLLI
-7 YFLVLGFICIRD
+7 YFFVLGFICIRD

-32 GRKQTTSF
+32 GRKQSSPF

-90 VHNLDVRTLPEI
+90 VHDLDVRTLPEI

-116 LIIAISWIGIIAAQ
+116 LIIAVSWIGIIAAQ

-148 LSVLI
+148 QSVLI
-153 TAGIVIVYTLLGG
+153 TAVIVIVYTLLGG

-178 GILAL
+178 GILTL

-195 FSGAENAMQIAAE
+195 FSGAENAALQTAENLAA
-208 SAVGT
+208 SSST
-213 AVGSAAHSAVES
+213 AGN
-225 TSAGLATFGNFN
+225 AGLTTFGNFN

-244 FTDLVVML
+244 ASDLAIML
-252 FTVGG
+252 FTIGG

-265 ISRNLVAKDASSA
+265 ISRNLVAKDATSA
-278 RKAVVAGSFAILVFS
+278 RKAVVAGSFAILAFS
-293 VVIVLLGM
+293 VIIVLLGM
-301 WTATYASE
+301 WAATYAPATAGS
-309 MAPGVGP
+309 

-325 SDVLPLPLAALLS
+325 SGVLPLPLAALLS

-368 RISVVRLLVVAIGV
+368 RISVVRISVVVIGI
-382 IATFLALQGKDIIGL
+382 IATYLALQGKDIIGL

-412 LAVAIVSYKKF
+412 LAVAIIAHKKF
-423 TIKKSLW
+423 KVKKTLW
-430 YAGVCIGGLFGLVPA
+430 YAGVIIGGLFGFIPA
-445 ILASTVKMQTP
+445 ILASTAKIQSP
-456 NYIPLIGVAVS
+456 AYLPLVGIAIS
-467 LVFALISLKK
+467 LAFALASLKK
-477 N
+477 K

>member
-1 MKLLIT
+1 MKLLLI
-7 YFLVLGFICIRD
+7 YFFVLGFICIRD

-32 GRKQTTSF
+32 GRKQSTPF

-90 VHNLDVRTLPEI
+90 VHDLDVRTLPEI

-116 LIIAISWIGIIAAQ
+116 LIIAVSWIGIIAAQ

-148 LSVLI
+148 QSVLI
-153 TAGIVIVYTLLGG
+153 TAMIVIVYTLLGG

-178 GILAL
+178 GILTL
-183 GFFAAAVYLFGG
+183 GFFAAAIYLFGG
-195 FSGAENAMQIAAE
+195 FSGAENVSLQTAQEIAN
-208 SAVGT
+208 GT
-213 AVGSAAHSAVES
+213 VAHP
-225 TSAGLATFGNFN
+225 AGLATFGNFN

-244 FTDLVVML
+244 ISDLAIML
-252 FTVGG
+252 FTIGG

-265 ISRNLVAKDASSA
+265 ISRNLVAKDATSA
-278 RKAVVAGSFAILVFS
+278 RKAVVAGSFAILAFS
-293 VVIVLLGM
+293 VIIVLLGM
-301 WTATYASE
+301 WAATYAPATAGS
-309 MAPGVGP
+309 

-325 SDVLPLPLAALLS
+325 SGVLPLPLAALLS

-368 RISVVRLLVVAIGV
+368 RISVVRISVVVIGI
-382 IATFLALQGKDIIGL
+382 IATYLALQGKDIIGL

-412 LAVAIVSYKKF
+412 LAVAIIAHKEFKVKK
-423 TIKKSLW
+423 TLW
-430 YAGVCIGGLFGLVPA
+430 YAGVIIGGLFGLIPA
-445 ILASTVKMQTP
+445 ILASTAKIQSP
-456 NYIPLIGVAVS
+456 AYLPLVGIAIS
-467 LVFALISLKK
+467 LVFALTSLRKK
-477 N
+477 

>member
-1 MKLLIT
+1 MKILLI

-32 GRKQTTSF
+32 GRKQSSPF

-72 LAVGAIGFW
+72 LGVGAIGFW

-90 VHNLDVRTLPEI
+90 VHDLDVRTLPEI

-116 LIIAISWIGIIAAQ
+116 FIIAVSWIGIIAAQ

-148 LSVLI
+148 QSVLI
-153 TAGIVIVYTLLGG
+153 TAIIVIVYTLLGG

-178 GILAL
+178 GILTL

-195 FSGAENAMQIAAE
+195 FSGAETSVN
-208 SAVGT
+208 
-213 AVGSAAHSAVES
+213 AVES

-237 LLNEKFG
+237 LLNEKFD
-244 FTDLVVML
+244 FADLAMML

-265 ISRNLVAKDASSA
+265 ISRNLVAKNSTAA
-278 RKAVVAGSFAILVFS
+278 RKAVVAGSFAILLFS
-293 VVIVLLGM
+293 VIIVLLGM
-301 WTATYASE
+301 WAATYS
-309 MAPGVGP
+309 PNVNGSV
-316 ATNPLFRLA
+316 NPLFRLA
-325 SDVLPLPLAALLS
+325 SGVLPLPLAALLS
-338 VGLLSALLSSADT
+338 IGLLSALLSSADT

-368 RISVVRLLVVAIGV
+368 RISVVRLLVVAIGI

-412 LAVAIVSYKKF
+412 LAIAIIAHKKF
-423 TIKKSLW
+423 NIKKSLW
-430 YAGVCIGGLFGLVPA
+430 YAGVCLGGLFGLIPA
-445 ILASTVKMQTP
+445 ILATAKIATP
-456 NYIPLIGVAVS
+456 AYLPHVGIAIS
-467 LVFALISLKK
+467 LVFALASLKRK
-477 N
+477 

>member
-1 MKLLIT
+1 MKLLLI
-7 YFLVLGFICIRD
+7 YFFVLGFICIRD

-32 GRKQTTSF
+32 GRKQSSPL

-90 VHNLDVRTLPEI
+90 VHDLDVRTLPEI

-116 LIIAISWIGIIAAQ
+116 LIIAVSWIGIIAAQ

-148 LSVLI
+148 QSVLI
-153 TAGIVIVYTLLGG
+153 TAVIVIVYTLLGG

-178 GILAL
+178 GILTL

-195 FSGAENAMQIAAE
+195 FSGAENAALQAAGNLAA
-208 SAVGT
+208 SSST
-213 AVGSAAHSAVES
+213 AGN
-225 TSAGLATFGNFN
+225 AGLATFGNFN

-244 FTDLVVML
+244 ASDLAIML
-252 FTVGG
+252 FTIGG

-265 ISRNLVAKDASSA
+265 ISRNLVAKDATSA
-278 RKAVVAGSFAILVFS
+278 RKAVVAGSFAILAFS
-293 VVIVLLGM
+293 VIIVLLGM
-301 WTATYASE
+301 WAATYAPATAGS
-309 MAPGVGP
+309 

-325 SDVLPLPLAALLS
+325 SGVLPLPLAALLS

-368 RISVVRLLVVAIGV
+368 RISVVRISVVVIGI
-382 IATFLALQGKDIIGL
+382 IATYLALQGKDIIGL

-412 LAVAIVSYKKF
+412 LAVAIIAHKKF
-423 TIKKSLW
+423 KVKKTLW
-430 YAGVCIGGLFGLVPA
+430 YTGVIIGGLFGLIPA
-445 ILASTVKMQTP
+445 ILASTAKIQSP
-456 NYIPLIGVAVS
+456 AYLPLVGIAIS
-467 LVFALISLKK
+467 LAFALASLKK
-477 N
+477 K